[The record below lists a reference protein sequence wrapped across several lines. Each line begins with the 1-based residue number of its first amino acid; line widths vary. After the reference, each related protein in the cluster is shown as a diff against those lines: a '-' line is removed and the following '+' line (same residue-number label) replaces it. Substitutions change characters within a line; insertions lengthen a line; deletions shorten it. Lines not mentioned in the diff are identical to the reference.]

1 MEYEII
7 REPFMFIETMEMLHK
22 HLRGF
27 RFPSLWVPRREK
39 NGTQTDTTVLRR
51 LELLQSVMEE
61 VCRDVDPKDP
71 LLRAYFAPVGLEHPQ
86 SSMYLARFMV
96 SAFLNYAH
104 PGFDETV
111 EDIRAGWSL
120 MQEQGA
126 WLRQGGSTGLE
137 YTTEPGSP
145 GDLFEQI
152 CALELPA
159 EFRLKLYGAMYRFP
173 EALAELTE
181 LLRPLALRLEE
192 ALCRAGFH
200 MEEMAR
206 YWLGL
211 HLTPLEFLENSLGPE
226 SVAGAGERL
235 LLAISLMDPNRIYFN
250 TDRDSGSSRD
260 CKYLYIGC
268 GISAGSLLEEHS
280 NVLDEIS
287 VVLRGLSERKRLE
300 ALRQLA
306 KNRLYG
312 QELAELLRMDRGNL
326 SRLLAVLHEQGFLR
340 QEKENQRIYYQADR
354 QAMQNFFD
362 RIIDVIFN

>member
-7 REPFMFIETMEMLHK
+7 REPFLFIETMEMLHK

-39 NGTQTDTTVLRR
+39 NGAETDTTVLHR
-51 LELLQSVMEE
+51 LELLQSIMEE
-61 VCRDVDPKDP
+61 VCRDVDTKDP

-86 SSMYLARFMV
+86 SSMYLARSMV
-96 SAFLNYAH
+96 SAFLDYAH

-111 EDIRAGWSL
+111 EGIRAEWTR
-120 MQEQGA
+120 MQELGA
-126 WLRQGGSTGLE
+126 WLRQGDGSGLE
-137 YTTEPGSP
+137 YTTDPGSP
-145 GDLFEQI
+145 GDLFAQI

-159 EFRLKLYGAMYRFP
+159 EFRLKLYGVLYRFP
-173 EALAELTE
+173 EALEELTE
-181 LLRPLALRLEE
+181 LLRPVALRLEE
-192 ALCRAGFH
+192 ALCRADFP

-211 HLTPLEFLENSLGPE
+211 HLTPLEFLENSLGPQ
-226 SVAGAGERL
+226 SVAGAGERVR
-235 LLAISLMDPNRIYFN
+235 LAIALMDPNRIHFN
-250 TDRDSGSSRD
+250 TDQDSGICRD

-268 GISAGSLLEEHS
+268 GISAGSLLQEHS

-287 VVLRGLSERKRLE
+287 TVLRGLSERKRLE

-306 KNRLYG
+306 KKRLYG

-354 QAMQNFFD
+354 QAMQSFFD
-362 RIIDVIFN
+362 RIIDVIFD